1 MNDLEKRYEVTRKD
15 LVKEKSLKYG
25 AIATPL
31 FVSTVPAVILFVL
44 GFIFGT
50 TPPIAATFFFLSFIS
65 LIAGFV
71 IGLIVSGGLLY
82 YRSKWLAD
90 IRERIAF
97 DGIKAQEID
106 WFRHELTT
114 TEKRAL
120 REVERLDIP
129 LGDAFR
135 DTLAARLT
143 ATRIKKA
150 TNKELLLAK
159 RRQNK
164 IKYLKSE
171 NAENLQKEVIEDIEK
186 LQKIK
191 NEAEAMNVEAQTR
204 LQMIEAAAR
213 RGGVA
218 DTELALKKLS
228 ARTADLPLALESAKM
243 TEEIRKELE
252 AELEASDKAEFKDP
266 F

>member
-1 MNDLEKRYEVTRKD
+1 MSDLEKRYEITRKD
-15 LVKEKSLKYG
+15 LLKEKTLRYG
-25 AIATPL
+25 AIASPL
-31 FVSTVPAVILFVL
+31 ALSTVPAIVLFVL
-44 GFIFGT
+44 GFILGT
-50 TPPIAATFFFLSFIS
+50 TPPLAATFFFLSFIS
-65 LIAGFV
+65 LIAGF
-71 IGLIVSGGLLY
+71 ILGLLLSGGLLL

-114 TEKRAL
+114 TEKKAL
-120 REVERLDIP
+120 KDVEKRDLL

-171 NAENLQKEVIEDIEK
+171 NAENLKKEVIEDIEK

-191 NEAEAMNVEAQTR
+191 NEAEEMNIEAQTR

-243 TEEIRKELE
+243 TEDIRKELE
-252 AELEASDKAEFKDP
+252 AELEESDKSTNF
-266 F
+266 

>member
-1 MNDLEKRYEVTRKD
+1 MNELEKRYEVTRKD

-25 AIATPL
+25 AVASPL
-31 FVSTVPAVILFVL
+31 LLSTIPAVILFIL

-65 LIAGFV
+65 LIAGFL
-71 IGLIVSGGLLY
+71 IGLIASGSLLY
-82 YRSKWLAD
+82 YRSKWLAR
-90 IRERIAF
+90 IRERIAV
-97 DGIKAQEID
+97 DGIRAEEID
-106 WFRHELTT
+106 WFRHELTS
-114 TEKRAL
+114 TEKKAL
-120 REVERLDIP
+120 KEVEKRDML

-150 TNKELLLAK
+150 TNRELLLAK

-171 NAENLQKEVIEDIEK
+171 NSQNLQKEVDEDIEK

-191 NEAEAMNVEAQTR
+191 NEAEEMNIEAQTR
-204 LQMIEAAAR
+204 LQMIEATAR
-213 RGGVA
+213 RGSDLA

-228 ARTADLPLALESAKM
+228 ARTVDLPLALESAKM
-243 TEEIRKELE
+243 AEEIRKELE
-252 AELEASDKAEFKDP
+252 AELEETEKTTNF
-266 F
+266 

>member
-1 MNDLEKRYEVTRKD
+1 MSDLEKRYEVTRKD

-25 AIATPL
+25 AIASPFL
-31 FVSTVPAVILFVL
+31 FSTIPALILFVL
-44 GFIFGT
+44 GFILGT
-50 TPPIAATFFFLSFIS
+50 TPPLAATFFFLSFIT
-65 LIAGFV
+65 LIVGFV
-71 IGLIVSGGLLY
+71 FGFIVSGSLLY

-106 WFRHELTT
+106 WFRHELSTSEKKVLKEV
-114 TEKRAL
+114 EKRDL
-120 REVERLDIP
+120 L

-150 TNKELLLAK
+150 TNRELLLVK

-171 NAENLQKEVIEDIEK
+171 NSENLKKEVDADIEK

-191 NEAEAMNVEAQTR
+191 SEAEEMNIEAQTR
-204 LQMIEAAAR
+204 LQMIESTAR
-213 RGGVA
+213 RGDLA

-228 ARTADLPLALESAKM
+228 ARTAELPFALESAKM
-243 TEEIRKELE
+243 AEEIRKELE
-252 AELEASDKAEFKDP
+252 TELEESDKVTNS
-266 F
+266 